1 MKLDLNTIPSAVV
14 ITLSHNGYTA
24 EHMHAMTRREVF
36 TAYCAALELN
46 TADDLWEHV
55 ETLCK
60 LKTRISVDEAFADAE
75 EERRK
80 QL

>member
-1 MKLDLNTIPSAVV
+1 MKLDLNTVPSAVV

-24 EHMHAMTRREVF
+24 ERMHAMTRREVF

-46 TADDLWEHV
+46 TADDLWENI
-55 ETLCK
+55 ETLYR
-60 LKTRISVDEAFADAE
+60 LKTRISVDEAFSEAE
-75 EERRK
+75 AERRK